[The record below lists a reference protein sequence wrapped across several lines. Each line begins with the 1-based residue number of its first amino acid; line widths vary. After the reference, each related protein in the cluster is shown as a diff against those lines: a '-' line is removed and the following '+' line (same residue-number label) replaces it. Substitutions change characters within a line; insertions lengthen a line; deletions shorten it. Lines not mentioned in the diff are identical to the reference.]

1 MNVTEH
7 AEIPKESTSPVK
19 RREEKIV
26 LSIDSF
32 RKIVGAFVTGVTV
45 VTTRDR
51 EGRLKGFTANAFS
64 SVSLDPPLILVCV
77 GKDNDTHSAITSTE
91 ATAFTVNILSADQR
105 ELADIFARKNSGAK
119 FDGIDYREE
128 ITGAPILDGVLA
140 YIECQAI
147 ECFSG
152 GDHTIVV
159 GAVHSLG
166 ENEQYRNPLLF
177 YRGSYDILQSC
188 KSLQ

>member
-1 MNVTEH
+1 M
-7 AEIPKESTSPVK
+7 
-19 RREEKIV
+19 
-26 LSIDSF
+26 LSIASF
-32 RKIVGAFVTGVTV
+32 RKIVGTFVTGVTV

-77 GKDNDTHSAITSTE
+77 GKDNDTYSAITSTE
-91 ATAFTVNILSADQR
+91 ATAFTVSILSADQR

-119 FDGIDYREE
+119 FDGVDYREE

-140 YIECQAI
+140 YIECQAVQ
-147 ECFSG
+147 CFDS

-159 GAVHSLG
+159 GAVQSVG
-166 ENEQYRNPLLF
+166 ENKQYRNPLLF
-177 YRGSYDILQSC
+177 YRGSYDTLQSC
-188 KSLQ
+188 NILR